1 MNDEPNFVK
10 SVNHK
15 ADKYYWQLIWENFK
29 SGHRKAFEI
38 IYNEFVDVMFSYGSR
53 ITKDRDMLEDCIHDV
68 FISLYQYGSELRK
81 PESLEFYLLKSL
93 KHTIF
98 RKLKESD
105 RYLND
110 QKINETFDLKFSVE
124 NTDSTNISD
133 EQTKKLQ
140 KEIQKLDSKKREL
153 LFLKFNSGLTYK
165 EIGKLLDLNPDAVK
179 KQVYRLLKFM
189 RDRLGDT
196 FLELFLIF
204 KKDMIF

>member
-1 MNDEPNFVK
+1 MDK
-10 SVNHK
+10 K
-15 ADKYYWQLIWENFK
+15 ADKEYWQLIWENFK
-29 SGHRKAFEI
+29 FGDRKAFEI
-38 IYNEFVDVMFSYGSR
+38 IYNEFIDAMFSYGSR

-68 FISLYQYGSELRK
+68 FISLYQYGSGLRK

-98 RKLKESD
+98 RKLKED
-105 RYLND
+105 DKYFNGK
-110 QKINETFDLKFSVE
+110 KINEAFDLHFSVE
-124 NTDSTNISD
+124 STDSNNISD
-133 EQTKKLQ
+133 EQIKKLQ

-204 KKDMIF
+204 KKDMII